1 MQVLRII
8 GGAVVGVISW
18 FVIVSLLDFLLRF
31 SWHDYSVNWKAMTF
45 TLPMMAARLSESAI
59 SSLLSGLAAAM
70 VDRGRWA
77 ALLSGLIILAI
88 FLPEH
93 YAIWNKFPPWY
104 HLTFLISLP
113 VLAYV
118 GSLFVEPKPAA
129 T

>member
-1 MQVLRII
+1 MQVLRLI

-18 FVIVSLLDFLLRF
+18 FVIVIVFDFLLRF
-31 SWHDYSVNWKAMTF
+31 SWHDYAVVERAMTF

-59 SSLLSGLAAAM
+59 SSLLSGLAAAT

-77 ALLSGLIILAI
+77 ALLSGLILFAY
-88 FLPEH
+88 FLYVH
-93 YAIWNKFPPWY
+93 YGLWNKFPVWY

-113 VLAYV
+113 LLSYV

-129 T
+129 A

>member
-1 MQVLRII
+1 MQVLRLF

-18 FVIVSLLDFLLRF
+18 FVIVIVLDFLLRF
-31 SWHDYSVNWKAMTF
+31 SWHDYAVVERAMTF

-59 SSLLSGLAAAM
+59 SSLLSGLAAAT

-77 ALLSGLIILAI
+77 ALLSGTIILAI

-113 VLAYV
+113 LLSYV
-118 GSLFVEPKPAA
+118 GSLFVEPKPTAV
-129 T
+129 

>member
-1 MQVLRII
+1 MLRLI

-18 FVIVSLLDFLLRF
+18 FIIVVVLDFCLRF
-31 SWHDYSVNWKAMTF
+31 SWHDYSVVERAMTF
-45 TLPMMAARLSESAI
+45 TLPMMVARLAESAI

-77 ALLSGLIILAI
+77 ALVSGFILVAI

-93 YAIWNKFPPWY
+93 YTIWNKFPPWY

-113 VLAYV
+113 LLAYV

-129 T
+129 A